1 MNTYQSL
8 LNFSNLFVPASRV
21 ATTEELVQAYQE
33 GRQTEVIA
41 HVFCTNYQLFK
52 LTANKFFGLSAED
65 KDSFILEE
73 IAKALENYDLQSE
86 KQAKITTVISTYIY
100 NRLRTETQAL
110 QKASRATLNL
120 ATSFE
125 DLGDMERLEK
135 AGDESTYSY
144 AEMYELVYQLDL
156 TENERKCC
164 EIIILNNDTLKNS
177 EIAELLGVSR
187 AGVGHIK
194 KSLKVKLAPIF
205 GIAI

>member
-1 MNTYQSL
+1 MNTYPSL
-8 LNFSNLFVPASRV
+8 LNFSNLFVPAAGV
-21 ATTEELVQAYQE
+21 ATTEELVRAYQE

-41 HVFCTNYQLFK
+41 HVFCTNYQLFR

-125 DLGDMERLEK
+125 DLGDMERLEE

-144 AEMYELVYQLDL
+144 SEMYELVCQLDL

-205 GIAI
+205 HIAI

>member
-8 LNFSNLFVPASRV
+8 LNLSNLFVPANKV

-33 GRQTEVIA
+33 GRQSEVIA
-41 HVFCTNYQLFK
+41 HVFCTNYQLLK
-52 LTANKFFGLSAED
+52 ITANKFFGLSAED

-73 IAKALENYDLQSE
+73 IAKALNNYDLENS
-86 KQAKITTVISTYIY
+86 KNAKITTVVSTYLY
-100 NRLRTETQAL
+100 NRLRAETQAL

-125 DLGDMERLEK
+125 DLGDMDRLEE
-135 AGDESTYSY
+135 AGDDASYSY
-144 AEMYELVYQLDL
+144 SEMYELVYQLDL

-164 EIIILNNDTLKNS
+164 EIIILNNDPVKNS

-187 AGVGHIK
+187 AGAGHIK
-194 KSLKVKLAPIF
+194 KSLKVKLAPVF
-205 GIAI
+205 NIAL

>member
-8 LNFSNLFVPASRV
+8 LNFSNLFSPKGKV
-21 ATTEELVQAYQE
+21 ATTEELVQAYNS
-33 GRQTEVIA
+33 GKQTEVISYI
-41 HVFCTNYQLFK
+41 FCTNYQLFK
-52 LTANKFFGLSAED
+52 MVANKFFGLSAED

-73 IAKALENYDLQSE
+73 IAKALSNYSLSNE
-86 KQAKITTVISTYIY
+86 KKAKITTVISTYIY

-125 DLGDMERLEK
+125 DLGDMERLEE

-144 AEMYELVYQLDL
+144 SEMYELVYQLDL

-194 KSLKVKLAPIF
+194 KSLRAKLAPIF

>member
-8 LNFSNLFVPASRV
+8 LNFSNLFVPAAGV
-21 ATTEELVQAYQE
+21 ATTEELVRAYQE

-41 HVFCTNYQLFK
+41 HVFCTNYQLFR

-125 DLGDMERLEK
+125 DLGDMERLEE

-144 AEMYELVYQLDL
+144 SEMYELVCQLDL

-164 EIIILNNDTLKNS
+164 EMIILNNDTLKNS

-205 GIAI
+205 HIAI